1 MYLSL
6 LLLPMFGSAVAGL
19 LGRKIGVTG
28 AHIITCS
35 CLITSAI
42 LAIVAFYEVGLCNS
56 PVSINLISWI
66 DSELMDV
73 SWGFMFDSLTVSM
86 LLPVLVVSSLV
97 HIFSVDYMSADP
109 HNQRFFAYL
118 SMFTFFMLVLVT
130 GDNYLIMFVGWEG
143 IGISSYL
150 LINFWFTR
158 IQANKSA
165 IKALVVNRVGDMFLS
180 IGFFAIFFVFGNLDY
195 STVFS
200 IAPFINET
208 IITIIGLLLL
218 LAAMGKSAQL
228 GLHTWL
234 PDAMEGPT
242 PVSALIHAATLVT
255 AGVYLLLRSSPV
267 IEYGPTTLIV
277 ITWVGALTAFFA
289 ASTGLLQ
296 NDLKRVIAYS
306 TCSQMGYLFMA
317 CGLSQYNVALF
328 HLVNHAFFKALLFL
342 AAGAVL
348 HATYDQQ
355 DQRRLGGLIGFLP
368 FTYTAILIGSLSL
381 MALPW
386 LTGFYSK
393 DLILEVAY
401 GQYEFS
407 GQVAYWLGTLSA
419 CLTAFYSLR
428 LISLTFLTYPNA
440 SKSVY
445 LHTHDAPTIVMI
457 PLIILSLLAIFF
469 GYVARDLFVG
479 MGSDFLSPS
488 LFTHPSHISLIE
500 AEFGLPQII
509 KLLPAIGTLMGAGLA
524 LYLYHILPV
533 FTIDLTNNT
542 LGQKLY
548 RFFNGKY
555 YVDVIYNHYII
566 NGALQV
572 GYIISKVLD
581 RGIIE
586 LVGPHGLATGLTSGS
601 KDIAKLDTGNLTS
614 YALYLAIALVTLVM
628 ILLSPVLLN
637 TALINAPLILVLLV
651 AMVCI
656 PYISSSSN
664 DATISPYPS
673 SKNLV
678 SFVLP
683 LLFIYTDAGMVN
695 DVYYFE
701 DVVFSSSI
709 ASSVFISSTM
719 ANYRKSSLEFIT
731 SIQCRIYATML
742 KLFMS
747 PLLPFF
753 VVLAL
758 SMLINIFLITD
769 PVYCAEEIVTNS
781 ASTSTATAS
790 IYIDIPTTAV
800 RTINLEHNDN
810 SMVDFAA
817 KTTSGA
823 MDAAAATSTGV
834 ILGNSMKIWLQR
846 PIPVENNTQNSNS
859 GSNIN
864 SNVNSGNLDYTIH
877 SPLEE
882 GDSINSFMESF

>member
-1 MYLSL
+1 M
-6 LLLPMFGSAVAGL
+6 
-19 LGRKIGVTG
+19 
-28 AHIITCS
+28 
-35 CLITSAI
+35 LIT
-42 LAIVAFYEVGLCNS
+42 
-56 PVSINLISWI
+56 
-66 DSELMDV
+66 
-73 SWGFMFDSLTVSM
+73 
-86 LLPVLVVSSLV
+86 
-97 HIFSVDYMSADP
+97 
-109 HNQRFFAYL
+109 
-118 SMFTFFMLVLVT
+118 
-130 GDNYLIMFVGWEG
+130 
-143 IGISSYL
+143 
-150 LINFWFTR
+150 
-158 IQANKSA
+158 
-165 IKALVVNRVGDMFLS
+165 FL
-180 IGFFAIFFVFGNLDY
+180 
-195 STVFS
+195 
-200 IAPFINET
+200 
-208 IITIIGLLLL
+208 
-218 LAAMGKSAQL
+218 
-228 GLHTWL
+228 
-234 PDAMEGPT
+234 PT

-500 AEFGLPQII
+500 AENIPLFN
-509 KLLPAIGTLMGAGLA
+509 KLLPAILTLLGAGSA
-524 LYLYHILPV
+524 LYFYHLIPNFL
-533 FTIDLTNNT
+533 IQLTNN
-542 LGQKLY
+542 GQKLY

-555 YVDVIYNHYII
+555 FVDVIYNHYII
-566 NGALQV
+566 NTGLQL

-581 RGIIE
+581 RGMIE
-586 LVGPHGLATGLTSGS
+586 LVGPHGLATGLSSGS

-614 YALYLAIALVTLVM
+614 YALYLAVVLVTLLLVLISPALFNTTFVDVRLILIVM
-628 ILLSPVLLN
+628 VGMVSLRYVTYNNNPPLFRVLL
-637 TALINAPLILVLLV
+637 
-651 AMVCI
+651 
-656 PYISSSSN
+656 
-664 DATISPYPS
+664 
-673 SKNLV
+673 
-678 SFVLP
+678 
-683 LLFIYTDAGMVN
+683 
-695 DVYYFE
+695 
-701 DVVFSSSI
+701 
-709 ASSVFISSTM
+709 
-719 ANYRKSSLEFIT
+719 
-731 SIQCRIYATML
+731 
-742 KLFMS
+742 
-747 PLLPFF
+747 
-753 VVLAL
+753 
-758 SMLINIFLITD
+758 
-769 PVYCAEEIVTNS
+769 
-781 ASTSTATAS
+781 
-790 IYIDIPTTAV
+790 
-800 RTINLEHNDN
+800 
-810 SMVDFAA
+810 
-817 KTTSGA
+817 
-823 MDAAAATSTGV
+823 
-834 ILGNSMKIWLQR
+834 
-846 PIPVENNTQNSNS
+846 
-859 GSNIN
+859 
-864 SNVNSGNLDYTIH
+864 
-877 SPLEE
+877 
-882 GDSINSFMESF
+882 